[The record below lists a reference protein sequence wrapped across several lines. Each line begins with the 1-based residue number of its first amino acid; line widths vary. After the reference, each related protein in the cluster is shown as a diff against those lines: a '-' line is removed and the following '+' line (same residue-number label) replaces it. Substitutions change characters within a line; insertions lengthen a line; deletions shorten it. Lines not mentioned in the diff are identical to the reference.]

1 MADIAEILYRYEQ
14 LKSAYHKVVAE
25 RDELL
30 GALLRISELSAGDA
44 EDVKYKKA
52 ALFDEAQRT
61 ARKAAIAAVY
71 EAVKQ

>member
-1 MADIAEILYRYEQ
+1 MAGTEEILYRYEQ

-30 GALLRISELSAGDA
+30 GAVLQIANLSDGAGDI
-44 EDVKYKKA
+44 KLIA
-52 ALFDEAQRT
+52 ALFEEAQRT

-71 EAVKQ
+71 KAVKQ